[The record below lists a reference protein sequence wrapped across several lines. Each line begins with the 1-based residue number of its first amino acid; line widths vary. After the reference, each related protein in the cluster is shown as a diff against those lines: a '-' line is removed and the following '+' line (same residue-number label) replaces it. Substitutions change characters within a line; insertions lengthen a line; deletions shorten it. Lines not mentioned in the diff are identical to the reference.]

1 LTAVLITPEHL
12 GNGLGSFR
20 FSPAALAGHSSLA
33 GALFLLS
40 PSPALLLRKCK
51 TFALLM
57 HPVCCCLSCWT
68 VRKGTHELMCP
79 QTSFLPIF
87 SPGTRDVDKG
97 RSKTHRDWWDE
108 WAAHL
113 GSHLNMALFVLL
125 VILRSQIV
133 RVAIQ
138 LLLAF
143 FSLCQLRDDL
153 LLSNFTLFNVAT
165 FLIALLF
172 RETIPYFI
180 MQTVH

>member
-1 LTAVLITPEHL
+1 
-12 GNGLGSFR
+12 
-20 FSPAALAGHSSLA
+20 
-33 GALFLLS
+33 
-40 PSPALLLRKCK
+40 
-51 TFALLM
+51 
-57 HPVCCCLSCWT
+57 
-68 VRKGTHELMCP
+68 
-79 QTSFLPIF
+79 
-87 SPGTRDVDKG
+87 
-97 RSKTHRDWWDE
+97 
-108 WAAHL
+108 
-113 GSHLNMALFVLL
+113 MALFVLL